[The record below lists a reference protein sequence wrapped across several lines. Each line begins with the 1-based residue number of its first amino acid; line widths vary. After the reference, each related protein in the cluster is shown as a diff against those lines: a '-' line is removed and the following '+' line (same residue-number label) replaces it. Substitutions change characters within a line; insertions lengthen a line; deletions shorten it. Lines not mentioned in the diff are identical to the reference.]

1 MTRYSSLGLL
11 CRRACLTS
19 TRWRHLCGPESA
31 SIAEAWN
38 TGHHFLDQ
46 KPRRKWIST
55 TSSKGGQQQG
65 WGKEGT
71 KHVEITWRDVVE
83 YGLKG
88 LAVFLLS
95 YAVYDEILLPW
106 YHAYQKG
113 RQLQALAR
121 VAPDEVDLEKGTG
134 KEGSSQKTARSF
146 SSAKCATHEDG
157 GTHTR
162 RSQQYNFLAEAVEKA
177 VPSVVYIE
185 KSQSVSTIFGPQM
198 SVSTG
203 SGFIVSEDGYVV
215 TNAHVVGGA
224 RSVSVKL
231 ASGEVVKGEVTDLD
245 QVADLALLKLSVKK
259 KLPALEFGSS
269 SSLRPGEW
277 VVALGSPLSLSNTI
291 TAGIVSSCH
300 RPSKE
305 LGLHHHGGPD
315 IQYVQTDAPITVGNS
330 GGPLVNLDGEV
341 IGVNTLT
348 AGPGISFAIPS
359 DFAKGFV
366 ARANKTARSPGKFAI
381 GISMLT
387 VTPNLCH
394 VLQQRGVIPG
404 DIDHGV
410 LVAQVWPSS
419 VAAQAGLKKADVIVR
434 INGREVASSRQV
446 YDIVQSGKRL
456 SIEIV
461 RNSERKTVLVAP
473 EKM

>member
-1 MTRYSSLGLL
+1 M
-11 CRRACLTS
+11 
-19 TRWRHLCGPESA
+19 
-31 SIAEAWN
+31 
-38 TGHHFLDQ
+38 
-46 KPRRKWIST
+46 
-55 TSSKGGQQQG
+55 
-65 WGKEGT
+65 
-71 KHVEITWRDVVE
+71 E

-88 LAVFLLS
+88 LAVVLLS
-95 YAVYDEILLPW
+95 YAVYDEILLP
-106 YHAYQKG
+106 YYRAYQRGKQFNTLSNDVASGAARKDESKKTKG
-113 RQLQALAR
+113 
-121 VAPDEVDLEKGTG
+121 
-134 KEGSSQKTARSF
+134 F
-146 SSAKCATHEDG
+146 SSAKCTIHEDG
-157 GTHTR
+157 GSHVR

-177 VPSVVYIE
+177 APSVVFIE
-185 KSQSVSTIFGPQM
+185 KAQSVSTIFGPQM

-215 TNAHVVGGA
+215 TNAHVVGSTH
-224 RSVSVKL
+224 SVNVKL

-245 QVADLALLKLSVKK
+245 QVADLALLKLKVKK

-269 SSLRPGEW
+269 SSVRPGEW

-305 LGLHHHGGPD
+305 LGLHHGGPD
-315 IQYVQTDAPITVGNS
+315 MQYVQTDAPITVGNS

-359 DFAKGFV
+359 DFAKEFV
-366 ARANKTARSPGKFAI
+366 ARANKTTKRPGKFAI

-387 VTPNLCH
+387 VTPDLCYA
-394 VLQQRGVIPG
+394 LQQRGVISSKLE
-404 DIDHGV
+404 HGV

-419 VAAQAGLKKADVIVR
+419 VAAQAGLKKADVIVS
-434 INGREVASSRQV
+434 INGKEVTSSSQV
-446 YDIVQSGKRL
+446 YNMVQSGKTL
-456 SIEIV
+456 NMEII
-461 RNSERKTVLVAP
+461 RNSERRAVKLVP